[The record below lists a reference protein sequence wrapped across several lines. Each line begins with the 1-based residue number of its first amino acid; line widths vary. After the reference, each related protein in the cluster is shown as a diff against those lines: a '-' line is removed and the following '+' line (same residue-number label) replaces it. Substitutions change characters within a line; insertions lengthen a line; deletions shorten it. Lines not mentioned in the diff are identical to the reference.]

1 MNALRALAYA
11 DWRALVNDVRRGF
24 RSPLRLIV
32 WAVYGGSLILFFV
45 SRTVFARTHAAGD
58 TFGDASR
65 ADYLICGQVIAAAL
79 ALAFGAGRVGFFRTL
94 AEARFVIGSS
104 VRAPIALTYLQARHS
119 VSTALRFLS
128 SMFYLAF
135 VAAPRHL
142 APLTI
147 VTDVLIVGA
156 LFSATSAIAMTRKLA
171 TDPWP
176 VVCRVLGLLLLAFAL
191 VPIVRDLSYQ
201 LPIPA
206 ALAARI
212 RDFSPAVHPGLV
224 LFVPNVLWLAVPLV
238 VFAIAVLALALGGRD
253 RYPELYALSLSRIDG
268 TTLRAERRK
277 QRTAAKLKRPARAVH
292 IPAPPGSPVI
302 LWKSIV
308 AFRRGVTLRYVALG
322 AAGWIGVGFAVA
334 HVAAAWGHELV
345 GAFSSLAVSALFALT
360 MLSAKSVARELKRPL
375 FWLCDISLFERL
387 GMLVLAQNWRK
398 LLTLEALTV
407 GIAVGGGPPLVLY
420 GTGILLPLLIMLVG
434 TIGLAGYALVP
445 SAGSAVFA
453 RFAISIALLIP
464 VAVSAAVAVAILGTT
479 LAAAAV
485 ALFLIS
491 ESIALVG
498 LATWRIDGRVDQLVA

>member
-1 MNALRALAYA
+1 M
-11 DWRALVNDVRRGF
+11 
-24 RSPLRLIV
+24 
-32 WAVYGGSLILFFV
+32 
-45 SRTVFARTHAAGD
+45 
-58 TFGDASR
+58 
-65 ADYLICGQVIAAAL
+65 AAAL

-104 VRAPIALTYLQARHS
+104 VRAPIALAYLQARHS

-171 TDPWP
+171 PDPWP
-176 VVCRVLGLLLLAFAL
+176 VVCRFFGLLLLAFAL

-206 ALAARI
+206 PLAARI
-212 RDFSPAVHPGLV
+212 RDFSPAIHPGLV
-224 LFVPNVLWLAVPLV
+224 LLVPNVVWLAVPFA
-238 VFAIAVLALALGGRD
+238 VFAIAVLVLALGGRD

-268 TTLRAERRK
+268 TTLLAERRK
-277 QRTAAKLKRPARAVH
+277 QRDAAKSKRPTTALR
-292 IPAPPGSPVI
+292 IPAPPGSPII

-308 AFRRGVTLRYVALG
+308 AFRRGVTLRYFAFG
-322 AAGWIGVGFAVA
+322 AAGWIGIGFAVA
-334 HVAAAWGHELV
+334 HVAAAWGHALV
-345 GAFSSLAVSALFALT
+345 GAFSSLAVSAMFALT
-360 MLSAKSVARELKRPL
+360 MLSAKSVARELQRPL
-375 FWLCDISLFERL
+375 FWLCDVSLFERL

-407 GIAVGGGPPLVLY
+407 GIALGGGSPLIVFVS
-420 GTGILLPLLIMLVG
+420 GVMLPLFVVLVG

-453 RFAISIALLIP
+453 RFMISIALVVP
-464 VAVSAAVAVAILGTT
+464 VALAGAVVGVTLGPT
-479 LAAAAV
+479 LAAAIV
-485 ALFLIS
+485 ALFFIS

-498 LATWRIDGRVDQLVA
+498 LATWRIDGRVDRLVA